1 MDLDCLSARSW
12 TGACTRDYVVP
23 PGPLEYEPPVILTA
37 VNGEMKA
44 LLVLALVLLAGSS
57 AFAYGATDV
66 AKGVSS
72 LAFALTEPAYMLL
85 SGTLL
90 ILLAG
95 AVRRL
100 SI

>member
-1 MDLDCLSARSW
+1 
-12 TGACTRDYVVP
+12 
-23 PGPLEYEPPVILTA
+23 
-37 VNGEMKA
+37 MKA
-44 LLVLALVLLAGSS
+44 LLVLALVLLAAHSPLAHS
-57 AFAYGATDV
+57 ATDV
-66 AKGVSS
+66 AKGVSG
-72 LAFALTEPAYMLL
+72 LALALTEPAYMLL